1 MGYVDLYFNGSG
13 FAMGY
18 IKQFCNFLKAV
29 YLSRILIFELTKRD
43 VQSRYLGSYLG
54 MIWAFLQPA
63 VTVLIFW
70 FVFEVGFKSMPVD
83 NYPFVLWLVTGI
95 LPWFFISDS
104 ISNATNSIIDNAYLV
119 KKVVFRVS
127 ILPVTKI
134 LSALY
139 IHLFFIGVLFS
150 MFIIYGYMPNI
161 YNIQIL
167 YYLFATIILV
177 LGISWLTSA
186 LIIFLRDVGQ
196 MVAMF
201 LQFGFWLTP
210 IFWSVK
216 ALPTKYLLILKLNPF
231 YYIIE
236 GYRNTFIYH
245 RWFWQDIYLTSY
257 FWGVT
262 ILLFALGAFVFK
274 KTRPHFADVI

>member
-1 MGYVDLYFNGSG
+1 
-13 FAMGY
+13 MGY
-18 IKQFCNFLKAV
+18 IKQFYDFLKAV
-29 YLSRILIFELTKRD
+29 SLSRMLIFELTKRD
-43 VQSRYLGSYLG
+43 VQARYLGSYLG
-54 MIWAFLQPA
+54 MVWVFLQPT
-63 VTVLIFW
+63 VTILIFW
-70 FVFEVGFKSMPVD
+70 FVFEVGFKSMPID

-139 IHLFFIGVLFS
+139 IHIFFIGVLFS
-150 MFIIYGYMPNI
+150 MFYIYGYMPNI
-161 YNIQIL
+161 YNIQIV
-167 YYLFATIILV
+167 YYLFATIVLV
-177 LGISWLTSA
+177 LGVSWLTSA

-196 MVAMF
+196 VVAMF

-216 ALPTKYLLILKLNPF
+216 VLPAKYLLILKLNPF

-245 RWFWQDIYLTSY
+245 RWFWQDVHLTSY
-257 FWGVT
+257 FWLVT
-262 ILLFALGAFVFK
+262 LLIFALGAFVFK